1 MMPFLTLRSAVVTLQ
16 GRALGASA
24 LGSDSC
30 CWVTTEVLT
39 AMYLGAMW
47 SISMSCPLPSSSHP
61 TTG

>member
-39 AMYLGAMW
+39 AVHLGVIG
-47 SISMSCPLPSSSHP
+47 SISMSCLLPSSPS
-61 TTG
+61 TAG